1 MRVDR
6 DDKKTQV
13 FCVVHT
19 RELCNQV
26 CAVYEKLI
34 KGTGITLSN
43 FAEND
48 KDPGQIVVTTH
59 GKADKVTSGRKTIDL
74 SHLKC
79 FVIDEADLFFA
90 DDKNFETLMKVYNSK
105 PVTEMKDKFQWVLFS
120 ATFPIGLEEQE
131 DKV

>member
-26 CAVYEKLI
+26 CAVYEKLT

-79 FVIDEADLFFA
+79 FVIDEADVFFM
-90 DDKNFETLMKVYNSK
+90 DEKNYQTLMNIYHTRQIKSNKSI
-105 PVTEMKDKFQWVLFS
+105 QWILFS
-120 ATFPIGLEEQE
+120 ATYPPELDSRNEI
-131 DKV
+131 V